1 VEVMVVTKN
10 LAQIFKALG
19 DETRLKIVEMLLGR
33 ELCVCEILEAFD
45 KSQPVISHHLRTL
58 KQAGLVHDSR
68 DGKWIYYSLNP
79 EAFKLVAAFIE
90 GTKEDINIKER
101 SSRCSPQPQ

>member
-1 VEVMVVTKN
+1 MITKN

-19 DETRLKIVEMLLGR
+19 DETRLKIVEMLLGS
-33 ELCVCEILEAFD
+33 ELCVCEILDAFD

-68 DGKWIYYSLNP
+68 DGKWVYYSLNP
-79 EAFKLVAAFIE
+79 EAFKLMAVFIE
-90 GTKEDINIKER
+90 GTKEAIKIKER
-101 SSRCSPQPQ
+101 SMRCSPQPK